1 MSFGRIGMD
10 FLGGGMEG
18 AGAGAMTAAGLKM
31 AGATVAP
38 YAIPLV
44 AGMAGVG
51 ALTRIL
57 GGLADKPA
65 ERMHMRLGSQQV
77 ALNDL
82 EIEARRRAGNE
93 ERRALMKNRK
103 LQDVIS
109 GIFGSYG
116 KAGA

>member
-18 AGAGAMTAAGLKM
+18 AGAGAMVSVGLKAAGI
-31 AGATVAP
+31 ANP
-38 YAIPLV
+38 YAIPLI
-44 AGMAGVG
+44 AGMAGAG
-51 ALTRIL
+51 ALNRIL
-57 GGLADKPA
+57 GGLADKPG
-65 ERMHMRLGSQQV
+65 ERMQMRLGNQQV

-109 GIFGSYG
+109 GIFGAYG
-116 KAGA
+116 KAANA